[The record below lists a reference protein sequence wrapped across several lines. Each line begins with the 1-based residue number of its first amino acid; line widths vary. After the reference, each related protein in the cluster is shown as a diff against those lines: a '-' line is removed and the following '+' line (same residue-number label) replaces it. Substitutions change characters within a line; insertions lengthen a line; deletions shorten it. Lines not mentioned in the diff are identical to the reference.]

1 MTVFWSRAQHH
12 VTTSLM
18 KLAIQFSGCVKEYC
32 FSIFVYFQ
40 SRDVILAKQNARA
53 VRI

>member
-18 KLAIQFSGCVKEYC
+18 KLAIGERNIATNFRLC
-32 FSIFVYFQ
+32 
-40 SRDVILAKQNARA
+40 
-53 VRI
+53 